1 MYRTAVSPL
10 FTAAQPLT
18 GVYFMKKSIV
28 SITHVPQ
35 DLEALV
41 EKTRE
46 LIAASKSP
54 NTLRGYL
61 SDWTDFLGWS
71 SNHELCA
78 LPAEPATVA
87 LYLADRSSILS
98 SATLARRLNAIAFYH
113 KSVGILDSPTYA
125 PPVRATFAG
134 IRRKIGTAQT
144 FKRALLTPEIRHI
157 VACCPETL
165 AGFRDKALYLC
176 SFAIAARRS
185 EAAALRVNDLEK
197 VPEGLLVTIRKSKV
211 DQELV
216 GRKVGIPYG
225 ADPATCPVR
234 ALSSYLEAANIQSG
248 FVFRAV
254 DQAGRISAHGLHPD
268 SVGYVLKR
276 AAARAGLKVTDIAG
290 HSLRSGFCT
299 EAARRNVPEYLIRR
313 QARFKPGSKT
323 LDRYIRLGEMF
334 TKNAASGLGL

>member
-1 MYRTAVSPL
+1 MQDHII
-10 FTAAQPLT
+10 QPKPPT
-18 GVYFMKKSIV
+18 
-28 SITHVPQ
+28 TE
-35 DLEALV
+35 LEALIQKALAFV
-41 EKTRE
+41 QMSQSE
-46 LIAASKSP
+46 
-54 NTLRGYL
+54 NTLRAYRADWA
-61 SDWTDFLGWS
+61 DWTGRAEAHHAS
-71 SNHELCA
+71 A
-78 LPAEPATVA
+78 IPADPEWLA
-87 LYLADRSSILS
+87 LYLADRAAILRA
-98 SATLARRLNAIAFYH
+98 ATLARRLNAIVFYH
-113 KSVGILDSPTYA
+113 RQAGFLNSPTYA
-125 PPVRATFAG
+125 PLVRATFQG
-134 IRRKIGTAQT
+134 IRREIGTAQT

-197 VPEGLLVTIRKSKV
+197 VPEGLLVTIRRSKV

-225 ADPATCPVR
+225 ADPPTCPVR

-276 AAARAGLKVTDIAG
+276 AAARAGLKVTDIVR
-290 HSLRSGFCT
+290 HSLRSGLCT

-334 TKNAASGLGL
+334 PKNAASGLGL